1 METLIAQQVSPDSH
15 GDRDPSPQ
23 IDAHHSVPL
32 EPDHQDHRSVDA
44 VNAVNAVNAD
54 SAASAASAVD
64 AVDAVDVRGLT
75 KRYRGRTAV
84 DNLSFTVPAGA
95 VAGLIG
101 PNGAGKTTL
110 MAMLLGLVR
119 PSGGSGSVLGHAI
132 DRPTA
137 YLGRVGASIET
148 PAFHPAVSGVDNL
161 RALAVLGGHDQAQIP
176 ELIDRVGLTG
186 RGDERYNSYS
196 MGMKQRLAIAASLL
210 GDPQLVILDE
220 PTNGLDPLGMQDIR
234 RLIGQIAAEGRT
246 IVVSSHLLSELEQV
260 CDWLIVIDH
269 GGLVYLGHP
278 DDLTGT
284 ESIVA
289 RPVEAN
295 DLPALRTVGTS
306 TGLAVTST
314 GSEIVVTL
322 DDSADPGAVAA
333 QINRDAHAAGINL
346 LELHH
351 RRDDLEARYL
361 DLLANH
367 SISKGP
373 TS

>member
-1 METLIAQQVSPDSH
+1 MST
-15 GDRDPSPQ
+15 
-23 IDAHHSVPL
+23 SVTASGL
-32 EPDHQDHRSVDA
+32 SKHFGEFKA
-44 VNAVNAVNAD
+44 VHD
-54 SAASAASAVD
+54 
-64 AVDAVDVRGLT
+64 
-75 KRYRGRTAV
+75 
-84 DNLSFTVPAGA
+84 LSFELPRGGVTGFV
-95 VAGLIG
+95 G
-101 PNGAGKTTL
+101 PNGSGKSTTIR
-110 MAMLLGLVR
+110 MLLGL
-119 PSGGSGSVLGHAI
+119 I
-132 DRPTA
+132 RPTA
-137 YLGRVGASIET
+137 GTATVLGQPVENPAAYIHRVGALVEAPT
-148 PAFHPAVSGVDNL
+148 LYPKLSGRKNLQVLAQLGSLPNSRIDEVLDIVD
-161 RALAVLGGHDQAQIP
+161 LA
-176 ELIDRVGLTG
+176 ERS
-186 RGDERYNSYS
+186 GDKFEAYS
-196 MGMKQRLAIAASLL
+196 LGMKQRLGIAAALL
-210 GDPQLVILDE
+210 QDPDLLILDE

-246 IVVSSHLLSELEQV
+246 IVVSSHLLSELVQV